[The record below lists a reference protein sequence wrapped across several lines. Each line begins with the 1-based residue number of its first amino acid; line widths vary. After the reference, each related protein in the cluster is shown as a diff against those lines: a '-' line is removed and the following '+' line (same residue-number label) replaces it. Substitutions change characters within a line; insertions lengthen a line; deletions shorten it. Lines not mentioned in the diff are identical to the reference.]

1 MLGLNSVSKVAHRC
15 VFILLTEGSHDHQM
29 LVELLILGQC
39 LLYSDHR
46 SIRQLV
52 FDDHGSLLSK
62 VNITNVHS
70 VTTSKLIKT
79 SATFYTSKF
88 YHGEIMAE
96 HSDLLTCYAT
106 GLAKYMDDGLREL
119 VNCLCMVNLS
129 AK

>member
-39 LLYSDHR
+39 LLYSDHG

-52 FDDHGSLLSK
+52 FDDHGFFLSK
-62 VNITNVHS
+62 VKVRKLHN

-88 YHGEIMAE
+88 FHGDIKAE
-96 HSDLLTCYAT
+96 HSDLLMNA
-106 GLAKYMDDGLREL
+106 
-119 VNCLCMVNLS
+119 LS
-129 AK
+129 ALRLV